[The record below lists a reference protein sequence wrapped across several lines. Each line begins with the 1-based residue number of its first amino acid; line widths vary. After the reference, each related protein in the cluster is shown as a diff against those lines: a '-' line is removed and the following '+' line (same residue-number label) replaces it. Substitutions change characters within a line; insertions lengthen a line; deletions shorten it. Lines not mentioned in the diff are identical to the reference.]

1 MKHGILPAVLLLS
14 LTLTACTPAPT
25 EPESSSVPTS
35 PSQVAEQSSA
45 PESWRSPTTPG
56 WMDAAFEQRLLD
68 WGSGNGGTTEAL
80 LEEYGELVYSDR
92 DLGLQLEDGVLRST
106 GNWCTATGISAC
118 SWRTESWAAG
128 SALPPA
134 RRFPRRCSWRSST
147 GTPPGWSSSGKTVR
161 QGGRISWCGC
171 TRARL
176 EQFRENCQAGRPDQL
191 VWLHEGDPLP
201 FTLDV
206 YTFDGTAIL
215 RESINPMRGQF
226 ESGGTVPVEFQAV
239 DQGWQ
244 LRSPDGKRDLV
255 VPSGPLTRARLDL
268 EGPSDPGPAGPGGG
282 AAAGRG
288 GRLYHRAEPLRP
300 KRRPLHPLCPLA
312 NPGDRHLLY
321 QLPGSGGRQL
331 LVLQR

>member
-1 MKHGILPAVLLLS
+1 MKPKLLLLTLLLS
-14 LTLTACTPAPT
+14 LTLTACTPAPS

-45 PESWRSPTTPG
+45 PESWRSPTTPD

-92 DLGLQLEDGVLRST
+92 DLGLQLEDGVL
-106 GNWCTATGISAC
+106 GGWICLA
-118 SWRTESWAAG
+118 
-128 SALPPA
+128 
-134 RRFPRRCSWRSST
+134 PREEI
-147 GTPPGWSSSGKTVR
+147 PQTVQLEELYR
-161 QGGRISWCGC
+161 NS
-171 TRARL
+171 ARL

-215 RESINPMRGQF
+215 RESINPMWGQF

-268 EGPSDPGPAGPGGG
+268 EEVLRRAGEAGYTIEQSPSDQNGVPCTHYALWQNEETGPQYISFR
-282 AAAGRG
+282 AAEDGSCWFYSDEVNDST
-288 GRLYHRAEPLRP
+288 RLAVKLAEPTGEP
-300 KRRPLHPLCPLA
+300 A
-312 NPGDRHLLY
+312 
-321 QLPGSGGRQL
+321 
-331 LVLQR
+331 

>member
-1 MKHGILPAVLLLS
+1 MKHGILPAVLLLA

-25 EPESSSVPTS
+25 EPESSSAPTS
-35 PSQVAEQSSA
+35 SSQVAEQSSA
-45 PESWRSPTTPG
+45 PESWRSPTTPD

-80 LEEYGELVYSDR
+80 LEEYKELVYSDR
-92 DLGLQLEDGVLRST
+92 VLGLQLEDGVL
-106 GNWCTATGISAC
+106 GGWIYLA
-118 SWRTESWAAG
+118 
-128 SALPPA
+128 
-134 RRFPRRCSWRSST
+134 PREEI
-147 GTPPGWSSSGKTVR
+147 PQTVQLEELYR
-161 QGGRISWCGC
+161 NS
-171 TRARL
+171 ARL

-191 VWLHEGDPLP
+191 VWLHAGDSLP

-244 LRSPDGKRDLV
+244 LRSLDEKRDLV

-268 EGPSDPGPAGPGGG
+268 EEVLRQAEEAGYTIEQSPSDRNGVPCTYYALWQTRETGTYYISFSVAEDGSCWFYADEVNGSTRLAVELAGPTG
-282 AAAGRG
+282 
-288 GRLYHRAEPLRP
+288 EP
-300 KRRPLHPLCPLA
+300 A
-312 NPGDRHLLY
+312 
-321 QLPGSGGRQL
+321 
-331 LVLQR
+331 